1 MLSPRIILE
10 ILLPYLKAAASYA
23 RFLQPKIA
31 ALPEKEGKDNIF
43 AAALTDADLAIQN
56 FVEVA
61 LLAHFPNIR
70 FHGEEYESSP
80 NTKYFRAIDLG
91 EKDDYLVTLDPID
104 GTKFY
109 MDGHSNY
116 QIILSILN
124 TDDYEAVIAISP
136 SENVYFYALR
146 GEGAFT
152 GTLEMNLSECNPLK
166 LSSTAQPTIL
176 LGTSMSSLTSTLND
190 KYKIINAV
198 NDYSTSLQMPNL
210 NAIFSGKLSGAL
222 KRFGQ
227 FIDGGALA
235 FIAREAGCVVTTLS
249 GSPLPPL
256 HSCQDYKLPGLIIG
270 TSHSV
275 HQDLLNAVRNNS
287 VFGIKS

>member
-1 MLSPRIILE
+1 MLSPQIILE
-10 ILLPYLKAAASYA
+10 TLLPYLKVAANYA
-23 RFLQPKIA
+23 RFLQPKIS
-31 ALPEKEGKDNIF
+31 ALPDKDGGDSF
-43 AAALTDADLAIQN
+43 FSAALTDADLAIQN
-56 FVEVA
+56 FVEVT
-61 LLAHFPNIR
+61 LLGNFPSIR
-70 FHGEEYESSP
+70 FYGEEYKTSP

-136 SENVYFYALR
+136 SEQVYFYALR
-146 GEGAFT
+146 GNGTFT
-152 GTLEMNLSECNPLK
+152 GTFEMNLDECTPLK
-166 LSSTAQPTIL
+166 VNSTAKPTIL
-176 LGTSMSSLTSTLND
+176 LGTSMSSLTPALKN
-190 KYKIINAV
+190 KYQVINAV
-198 NDYSTSLQMPNL
+198 DDYSQSVQMPNL
-210 NAIFSGKLSGAL
+210 NAILKGELTGAV

-235 FIAREAGCVVTTLS
+235 FLAKEAGCIVTTLD

-256 HSCQDYKLPGLIIG
+256 NSCEDYKLPGLIIA
-270 TSHSV
+270 TSDIV
-275 HQDLLNAVRNNS
+275 HQDLLKAVRTNYLN
-287 VFGIKS
+287 

>member
-10 ILLPYLKAAASYA
+10 TLLPHLKVAANYA
-23 RFLQPKIA
+23 RFLQPKIS
-31 ALPEKEGKDNIF
+31 ALPDKDGGDSF
-43 AAALTDADLAIQN
+43 FSAALTDADLAIQN

-61 LLAHFPNIR
+61 LLGHFPSIR
-70 FHGEEYESSP
+70 FYGEEYKSSP

-91 EKDDYLVTLDPID
+91 KKDDYLVTLDPID

-136 SENVYFYALR
+136 SEQVYFYAFR
-146 GEGAFT
+146 DEGAFQ
-152 GTLEMNLSECNPLK
+152 GTLEMNLSECTPLK
-166 LSSTAQPTIL
+166 VNSTAKPTIL
-176 LGTSMSSLTSTLND
+176 LGTSMSLLTPALKD
-190 KYKIINAV
+190 KYQVINAV
-198 NDYSTSLQMPNL
+198 DDYSKSVQMPNL
-210 NAIFSGKLSGAL
+210 NAILNGELTGAV

-235 FIAREAGCVVTTLS
+235 FLAREAGCIVTTFG

-256 HSCQDYKLPGLIIG
+256 LSCQDYKLPGLIIA
-270 TSHSV
+270 TSHIV
-275 HQDLLNAVRNNS
+275 HDDLLKAVRTNYLN
-287 VFGIKS
+287 